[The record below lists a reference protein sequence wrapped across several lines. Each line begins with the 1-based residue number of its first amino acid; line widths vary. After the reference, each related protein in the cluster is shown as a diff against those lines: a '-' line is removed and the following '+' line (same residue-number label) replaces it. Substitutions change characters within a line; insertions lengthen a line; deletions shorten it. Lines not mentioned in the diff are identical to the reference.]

1 MSDESFKQ
9 FKYVLRPLLCSLVL
23 LGIVFLTPHAGQNEG
38 RSFYEIARASIWGKR
53 GEWQAA
59 WCSVKI
65 ILLGLGVYL
74 SIKSFEEGLIL
85 VRHYSFSFG
94 TFLVLMILPLLL
106 SAAGCF
112 YLLKAL
118 F

>member
-1 MSDESFKQ
+1 MSDERCKQ
-9 FKYVLRPLLCSLVL
+9 FKYVLRPLLGSLVL
-23 LGIVFLTPHAGQNEG
+23 LGIVFLIPYAGQNEG
-38 RSFYEIARASIWGKR
+38 RSFYEIARASIWGKP

-65 ILLGLGVYL
+65 ILLGPGVYL
-74 SIKSFEEGLIL
+74 TIKSLEECLIL
-85 VRHYSFSFG
+85 VRRYSFSVG
-94 TFLVLMILPLLL
+94 IFLVLMILPLLL
-106 SAAGCF
+106 SVAGCF